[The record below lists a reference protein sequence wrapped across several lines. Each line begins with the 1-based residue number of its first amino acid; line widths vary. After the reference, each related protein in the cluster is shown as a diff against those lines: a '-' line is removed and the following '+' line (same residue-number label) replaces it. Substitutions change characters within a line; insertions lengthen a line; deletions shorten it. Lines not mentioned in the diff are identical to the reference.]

1 MQYKTFTIQYYGSGV
16 YIYGTSGIVRN
27 FPTVQE
33 AIEYIDNLN
42 G

>member
-1 MQYKTFTIQYYGSGV
+1 MQYKSFTIQYYGSGV
-16 YIYGTSGIVRN
+16 YIYGASGIVRN

-33 AIEYIDNLN
+33 AIEYIDEID